1 MEEENCFL
9 GRKRHNPVSSIHT
22 RASSNVSVPCPFRR
36 ILSAREASNCS
47 AVKEKPHFQAGDQ
60 AFFMNTAGSPAFL
73 YGLGFQKVTSTWLFG
88 LFPWLAHENAVCRAP
103 CAPGS
108 GRSHL
113 PIHSKCELDLMEGP
127 KYLLP
132 GIEQSYWTSMRAT
145 CWVVSLCKLQQ

>member
-1 MEEENCFL
+1 MEEENCLL

-60 AFFMNTAGSPAFL
+60 AFFMNAAGSPAFL

-88 LFPWLAHENAVCRAP
+88 LFPGWFMKTLCAGLLALLGAAGATYPFILNAN
-103 CAPGS
+103 
-108 GRSHL
+108 
-113 PIHSKCELDLMEGP
+113 
-127 KYLLP
+127 
-132 GIEQSYWTSMRAT
+132 
-145 CWVVSLCKLQQ
+145 